1 MKTRPTAPRP
11 PHLLPALVSA
21 AGKFGVGSQLSRET
35 GRGEKEGGGR
45 RGGEHTGSQV
55 GERSDQEGGMVRPL
69 GGCLAHPPLSRSC
82 TLDWWTGCKGPTPH
96 PRRVSPAAG
105 LPPGPLKPRSTSSP
119 ASPSAPSCLFPR
131 PCRPPPQCSL
141 HNRMLISEPRR
152 GGGQPGRSRPL
163 SFPLWKLAGVGVGVG
178 WRLGER
184 RSPLQPPAAPS
195 GSAPST
201 PPLNEWWVGVSALGD
216 DRGHRSL
223 GGQILQ

>member
-11 PHLLPALVSA
+11 AHLLPALVSA

-45 RGGEHTGSQV
+45 RGGEHTGSPV
-55 GERSDQEGGMVRPL
+55 GEPSDQEGGMVRPL

-96 PRRVSPAAG
+96 PRRVSPAAE
-105 LPPGPLKPRSTSSP
+105 LPPGPLKPGSTSSP

-141 HNRMLISEPRR
+141 HNRMLISEPRGR
-152 GGGQPGRSRPL
+152 GGAAGEKPAPVLPSLEAGWGRGRG
-163 SFPLWKLAGVGVGVG
+163 GVETG
-178 WRLGER
+178 REKK
-184 RSPLQPPAAPS
+184 PPPAPQQLPQAQRP
-195 GSAPST
+195 A
-201 PPLNEWWVGVSALGD
+201 
-216 DRGHRSL
+216 HRP
-223 GGQILQ
+223 